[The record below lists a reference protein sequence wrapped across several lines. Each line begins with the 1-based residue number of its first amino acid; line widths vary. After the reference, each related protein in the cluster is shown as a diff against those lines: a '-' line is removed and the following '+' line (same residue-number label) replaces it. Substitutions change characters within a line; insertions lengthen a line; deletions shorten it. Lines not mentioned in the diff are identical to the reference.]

1 MHGGMGITDELIV
14 GHGMKRLMV
23 IDTTLRRCRPSSAQ
37 RFAALAA

>member
-1 MHGGMGITDELIV
+1 MV

-23 IDTTLRRCRPSSAQ
+23 IDSCFGNADVQRA